1 MAATESAQPS
11 PEPQTEGPTPA
22 RFWGDQWLRVS
33 EKVLKGLNHQL
44 TNRVAGLEAVVGI
57 FQDGEPVEP
66 QIVAALAQEV
76 SRLNHLLHLFRC
88 MPAEPFVGAEP
99 VRLQDIVPQ
108 VLELHGH
115 HADLRVI
122 AVDVAA
128 DMETLPLLVRPSA
141 LLRCLL
147 VVLESGAGNALRA
160 GSSGEGGLTLSYSGD
175 ATWVTVVFEAPQPEG
190 QPIFTGEG
198 ARARRGQRALHAF
211 AQWVPPWW
219 GARPGS
225 ASAELRLPTLSRG
238 RRLERESATADQRR
252 SRPPGARTA
261 ALPFRRL
268 APGGESDFRMRVI
281 ALARIWERDSLTPSR
296 TAISCASALE

>member
-198 ARARRGQRALHAF
+198 SLVHAVGSALSHAF
-211 AQWVPPWW
+211 AQV
-219 GARPGS
+219 GATVVGS
-225 ASAELRLPTLSRG
+225 QTGERIRYELRLPTLPEA
-238 RRLERESATADQRR
+238 RRLERESAT
-252 SRPPGARTA
+252 S
-261 ALPFRRL
+261 
-268 APGGESDFRMRVI
+268 
-281 ALARIWERDSLTPSR
+281 
-296 TAISCASALE
+296 